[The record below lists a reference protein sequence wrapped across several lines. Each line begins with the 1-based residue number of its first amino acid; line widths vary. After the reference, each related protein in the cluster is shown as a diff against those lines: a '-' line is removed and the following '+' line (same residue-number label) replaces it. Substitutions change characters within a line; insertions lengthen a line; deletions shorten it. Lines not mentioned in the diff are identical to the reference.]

1 MLSKKVFTIATLGLT
16 LFFSLIFLNY
26 SNQNED
32 LHQID
37 EGLNSYPDQD
47 SNRQLENWEVNYI
60 GLSKNK
66 FTGKGIKVA
75 ILDGPYNVR
84 DKALFKKEAENIYS
98 SQKPTEKTATHEHA
112 NFTTYIVNSMAPEAS
127 IYYYQ
132 ISNNQESISEQGFL
146 NGLKWAIQQNVDIIN
161 MSFNFPN
168 RIPEAEKLF
177 KIATDKKITL
187 IASSGNDGKFE
198 VDFPA
203 NSKYVIGVGSI
214 NDNGERSLF
223 SNYGTNLDFNLP
235 GEFIKVNN
243 KNDIISSYADGTS
256 LSAPILTAMVSRIKE
271 QYPNL
276 DNKEIEKR
284 LINMSGNTEKTFEE
298 GYGTPHF

>member
-1 MLSKKVFTIATLGLT
+1 MLSKRVFTIVILGLI
-16 LFFSLIFLNY
+16 LIFSLIFFYY
-26 SNQNED
+26 SNQNEN
-32 LHQID
+32 LQQID
-37 EGLNSYPDQD
+37 KDLISYSTQNNSEK
-47 SNRQLENWEVNYI
+47 LENWEANYI
-60 GLSKNK
+60 GLSNNK

-75 ILDGPYNVR
+75 ILDGPFNDR
-84 DKALFKKEAENIYS
+84 DKTLFKKKAKNIYS
-98 SQKPTEKTATHEHA
+98 SQESTEKPNTNEHA
-112 NFTTYIVNSMAPEAS
+112 NFTTYIVHSMAPEAS

-161 MSFNFPN
+161 MSFNFPKK
-168 RIPEAEKLF
+168 ISEAEKLF

-187 IASSGNDGKFE
+187 IASTGNDGKFQ

-214 NDNGERSLF
+214 NNSGERSAF

-235 GEFIKVNN
+235 GEFIKINN
-243 KNDIISSYADGTS
+243 KNDIVSSYADGTS
-256 LSAPILTAMVSRIKE
+256 LSAPILTAMVSKIKE

-276 DNKEIEKR
+276 DNKGIEKR
-284 LINMSGNTEKTFEE
+284 LINMSGNKEKTFEG